1 MDRLIIEK
9 ISIARTSW
17 PPARQRYIKERVV
30 MFYNQ
35 FEEKKKFFKKLA
47 LGFIA
52 MMFLVNGMVYK
63 VQYEKQQLQQQ
74 LAEKVIRFHVLA
86 NSDGAEDQQLKLSV
100 RDAIGSYMQEELLQV
115 EDKAACEKLIEE
127 RLEEIE
133 QVAESVITSA
143 GYSYEV
149 AACLTEC
156 EFPVKT
162 YGEYT
167 FPAGNYEALRVTIGE
182 GKGANWWCVMYP
194 NMCFEN
200 SMYEV
205 VDENAKKAL
214 REVLDEEEYEAVFAS
229 GKYEIRF
236 RFLEWFR

>member
-1 MDRLIIEK
+1 MIREK
-9 ISIARTSW
+9 I
-17 PPARQRYIKERVV
+17 
-30 MFYNQ
+30 
-35 FEEKKKFFKKLA
+35 FKNICIGA
-47 LGFIA
+47 LMGTALSSGI
-52 MMFLVNGMVYK
+52 LYG
-63 VQYEKQQLQQQ
+63 VQYQQQKQLQEQ

-86 NSDGAEDQQLKLSV
+86 NSDSEEDQALKLLV
-100 RDAIGSYMQEELLQV
+100 RDAIGGYMQELPV
-115 EDKAACEKLIEE
+115 AEDKAACEAILVE
-127 RLEEIE
+127 RIDEIE
-133 QVAESVITSA
+133 QVAEEVIENE

-156 EFPVKT
+156 DFPVKT

-167 FPAGNYEALRVTIGE
+167 FPAGTYEALRVTIGAGE
-182 GKGANWWCVMYP
+182 GANWWCVMYP

-214 REVLDEEEYEAVFAS
+214 REVLDEEEYEAVLAS

-236 RFLEWFR
+236 RLLDFFR